1 MTDEYL
7 NDDIECYV
15 LATDS
20 GSGTLPLNKVLSGWT
35 AVDTDDKNEQSLLCG

>member
-7 NDDIECYV
+7 NDDVEDYV

-20 GSGTLPLNKVLSGWT
+20 GSGTLPLNEVPS
-35 AVDTDDKNEQSLLCG
+35 D